1 MTYKVE
7 PKAQNELKQ
16 AIAEKV
22 QEAISNGKIK
32 TLMHKRQ
39 GFKFAEIMID
49 SKWLFYNLQNDRTLT
64 ATREFIEENNKPKD
78 YFDYHNFFNIEQQ
91 NDYHEIIRKFIP
103 KGNSQKKGMAEIL
116 KNTNDQRDPLYI
128 TSEGIVANGN
138 TRLCCFRE
146 EGFFRD
152 VECLVF
158 PNDKSGDWDFI
169 RQFVDLQDNSE
180 DFSSDYPWYA
190 RAERIQKNIEHQI
203 DILGL
208 SEPDYDDIAERMQ
221 YSGKK
226 DAQLNHN
233 MLKLANQFK
242 DSGYDKFNKLS
253 DLDQLGSD
261 SGLQVFT
268 TLAKLRT
275 SNKNLVTDIKDKL
288 TTLSF
293 EAISEQNLGKFK
305 SLHLAISNIWSK
317 PNVSQEQ
324 RNWDAQTSSPN
335 LLGGE
340 TIEADNDPSITY
352 DSNPLQNKNKEER
365 KEFTSNY
372 LDQVFIIKERATMDS
387 MQESYKKG
395 LKEILSKWNNLNTL
409 SLDPD
414 TNTEGLDEVFN
425 DIENI
430 LNDSRSRVDQLKD
443 S

>member
-22 QEAISNGKIK
+22 KEAVSSGQ
-32 TLMHKRQ
+32 TTSLMHKRQ
-39 GFKFAEIMID
+39 SYEFTKIKID
-49 SKWLFYNLQNDRTLT
+49 SKWLYYNLQNDRTLT
-64 ATREFIEENNKPKD
+64 KTREFVEENNKPDD
-78 YFDYHNFFNIEQQ
+78 YFSEQNFFNIEQQ
-91 NDYHEIIRKFIP
+91 NDYHGIIKEFVSKDMIR
-103 KGNSQKKGMAEIL
+103 IL
-116 KNTNDQRDPLYI
+116 NKTNDQRDPLYI
-128 TSEGIVANGN
+128 TSDGIMANGN

-146 EGFFRD
+146 NDFFRD
-152 VECLVF
+152 VDCLVF
-158 PNDKSGDWDFI
+158 PADKSSDWDFI
-169 RQFVDLQDNSE
+169 RQFVDLQDNAE

-190 RAERIQKNIEHQI
+190 RAERIEKNIERMN
-203 DILGL
+203 L
-208 SEPDYDDIAERMQ
+208 SEPDYEEIAERMQ

-226 DAQLNHN
+226 DAELNHD
-233 MLKLANQFK
+233 MFKLANQFK

-268 TLAKLRT
+268 TLAKLRK
-275 SNKNLVTDIKDKL
+275 SNKNLVQDIKDKL
-288 TTLSF
+288 TTVSF
-293 EAISEQNLGKFK
+293 EAISQQNLGKFK
-305 SLHLAISNIWSK
+305 SLHLAVSNIWSK

-324 RNWDAQTSSPN
+324 RNWDAQSSSPN

-340 TIEADNDPSITY
+340 AIEADNDPSITY
-352 DSNPLQNKNKEER
+352 DSNPFQNKNKEDR
-365 KEFTSNY
+365 KEITSNY

>member
-1 MTYKVE
+1 MKYKVE

-22 QEAISNGKIK
+22 QEAVLSGR
-32 TLMHKRQ
+32 TESLMHKRQ
-39 GFKFAEIMID
+39 SYKFARIKID
-49 SKWLFYNLQNDRTLT
+49 SKWLYYNLQNDRTLT
-64 ATREFIEENNKPKD
+64 KTREFVEENNKPDD
-78 YFDYHNFFNIEQQ
+78 YFSEQNFFNIEQQ
-91 NDYHEIIRKFIP
+91 NDYHGIIKEFVS
-103 KGNSQKKGMAEIL
+103 KDMVKIL
-116 KNTNDQRDPLYI
+116 NKTNDQRDPLYI
-128 TSEGIVANGN
+128 TSEGIMANGN

-146 EGFFRD
+146 NDFFRD
-152 VECLVF
+152 IDCLVF
-158 PNDKSGDWDFI
+158 PDDKSGDWDFI
-169 RQFVDLQDNSE
+169 RQFVDLQDNAE

-190 RAERIQKNIEHQI
+190 RAERIEKNIERMK
-203 DILGL
+203 L
-208 SEPDYDDIAERMQ
+208 SEPDYEEIAERMQ

-226 DAQLNHN
+226 DAELNHD
-233 MLKLANQFK
+233 MLKLASKFK

-268 TLAKLRT
+268 TLAKLRK
-275 SNKNLVTDIKDKL
+275 SNKHLVKDIKDKL
-288 TTLSF
+288 TTVSF
-293 EAISEQNLGKFK
+293 EAISQQNLGKFK
-305 SLHLAISNIWSK
+305 SLHLAVSNIWSK

-324 RNWDAQTSSPN
+324 RNWDAQSSSPN

-340 TIEADNDPSITY
+340 TLEADNDSSITY
-352 DSNPLQNKNKEER
+352 DSNPLQNKSTEER
-365 KEFTSNY
+365 KEITSNY

-414 TNTEGLDEVFN
+414 TNTEGLDDVFD
-425 DIENI
+425 DIENM